1 MTELKRQS
9 IIDPAV
15 RDIMTNQE
23 ERTVGSKSDRAKKAK
38 ERKKA
43 ANRLPGRVNLDLPL
57 ELKKRVFDLAEAE
70 RIPASQIVALFLADG
85 LRRFESGDLNFKE
98 YRRPSTSPRYSWT
111 LDLANLN
118 ESEKFNE

>member
-15 RDIMTNQE
+15 RDIMANQE
-23 ERTVGSKSDRAKKAK
+23 ERTAGSKSDRVKKAK

-43 ANRLPGRVNLDLPL
+43 ASRLPGRVNLDLPL
-57 ELKKRVFDLAEAE
+57 GLKKRVFDLAESE

-85 LRRFESGDLNFKE
+85 LRRLESGDLNIKE
-98 YRRPSTSPRYSWT
+98 YRRPSTSPRYLYT
-111 LDLANLN
+111 LDLSSLEN
-118 ESEKFNE
+118 SD